1 MTELIGAIAAILT
14 TLSFVPQAVMT
25 VRTGQTDGISLTMY
39 LLFTIGVTFW
49 LVYGLMIASLPI
61 ILANTITVSL
71 AMMIL
76 ATKAR
81 SVLRARAR

>member
-49 LVYGLMIASLPI
+49 LLYGLMIASLPI

>member
-61 ILANTITVSL
+61 ILANAITVSL

-81 SVLRARAR
+81 SVLRTRAR